1 MTHYIPHQGPG
12 PIRVPNRQVP
22 KPNPSPI
29 PLQR

>member
-1 MTHYIPHQGPG
+1 MTQLIPQNGPG
-12 PIRVPNRQVP
+12 PIRVPGRQAP